1 MDWVTNLSLVPI
13 LHSLRVRLLLFAL
26 IVATLTGWIAVIFAS
41 SSITN
46 RFNSYLTQEQT
57 QFIENAPIAEGAI
70 SDLLVQ
76 LYDSETGWS
85 DNTPQILN
93 NLSHLIGYDL
103 AISDEG
109 GQIMV
114 DTTSIADSP
123 VQEDHTPEIIVDGQ
137 VVGSLSVNLPA
148 PSYSANEDSF
158 RQSIVRS
165 VLLSVIVTGSI
176 STVLLLVMAHPLLS
190 TLEALTSAAK
200 KVTENE
206 LKQRVP
212 VRSQDEIGQLAK
224 VFNQMAD
231 KLAHTEQLRK
241 NMVTD
246 IAHELR
252 TPLSNLRGYMEALR
266 DERIEPSIDLFDA
279 LHEQALTLNRLVDD
293 LQELSLAD
301 TGHLQLNREAIAVQP
316 LVERAVRFM
325 QQAAKDAKVSI
336 NLDISDNMPT
346 LFADVDRISQIL
358 INLLR
363 NAVQYTLPNGQIDL
377 KAYSDSERITIKI
390 HNSGEGIP
398 AEHLSYIFERFYRVD
413 PSRTRATG
421 GSGLG
426 LAIVKQLIEAH
437 DGTITVDSQLGQG
450 ATFTLTFPV
459 TLA

>member
-76 LYDSETGWS
+76 LYDPETGWS

-114 DTTSIADSP
+114 DTISIADSP

-137 VVGSLSVNLPA
+137 VIGRLSVNLPA

-165 VLLSVIVTGSI
+165 VLLSAIVTGSI